1 MPGLT
6 WLSRRRRGSTLPGSM
21 TFVRGADVRAVLT
34 GLGVDPDD
42 AMPPAHPEFSSTL
55 GVTIIRAGDWLVA
68 LEQTAWPRGVRP
80 DVLRR
85 LSAGTEVVAIDE
97 DIAKGNHQFAH
108 AADGEIISTVVTSA
122 PPKWGGA
129 QPGRLR
135 SLAEELGM
143 DREDGRPGPDSD
155 SDSDYDSDYDLRDLE
170 ILLLIAEVAFGL
182 SLDEADLNNPLLK
195 VPDQPADPWVGG
207 PPAKVVDTELVR
219 AHVRHLI
226 DRGVSIDTVAARS
239 GMNALWLGR
248 LLGGGQG
255 PWIIASRAE
264 RILAVEAPP
273 QSAS

>member
-6 WLSRRRRGSTLPGSM
+6 WLGRGRGGSTLPGSM
-21 TFVRGADVRAVLT
+21 TFVRGTDVRAVLT

-55 GVTIIRAGDWLVA
+55 GVTIIRTGEWLVT
-68 LEQTAWPRGVRP
+68 LEQTAWPRGIRP
-80 DVLRR
+80 DVLRG

-108 AADGEIISTVVTSA
+108 AADGEIITAVMTSA
-122 PPKWGGA
+122 PPNWGGT
-129 QPGRLR
+129 QPDRLR

-143 DREDGRPGPDSD
+143 DRADGRPGPDD
-155 SDSDYDSDYDLRDLE
+155 DYDLGDLE

-207 PPAKVVDTELVR
+207 PAAKVVDTELVR

-239 GMNALWLGR
+239 GMNVLWLGR

-273 QSAS
+273 RSAS